1 MHLFKCNLK
10 KVEEEVTKLNL
21 RVKQLETHIEELN
34 KQYFIHHVDRKYT
47 KEDEKKCGCDNDL
60 EWGLKFYNYE

>member
-21 RVKQLETHIEELN
+21 KVKQLEIYVEELN

-47 KEDEKKCGCDNDL
+47 KEDIQKCCCNDDSK
-60 EWGLKFYNYE
+60 WKLKFYNYE

>member
-1 MHLFKCNLK
+1 MHLFKCDLK

-21 RVKQLETHIEELN
+21 RVKQLETHVEELN

-47 KEDEKKCGCDNDL
+47 KECTCVNDL
-60 EWGLKFYNYE
+60 DWRLKFYNYE